1 MKKKIWQVVF
11 ILFIFVIALI
21 VLCIWGIVI
30 ITPRSEDDPFQKK
43 VNSINELIVIIMI
56 LVLATHIIDS
66 FGITN

>member
-1 MKKKIWQVVF
+1 MFYVISVV
-11 ILFIFVIALI
+11 LKVIALI
-21 VLCIWGIVI
+21 ILCIWGLVV

>member
-1 MKKKIWQVVF
+1 MIYVITV
-11 ILFIFVIALI
+11 ILRIIALI